1 MDKTYLGRSIEDF
14 SPGIES
20 KPITKVELLDENGDI
35 VGVAGTDSGKTLT
48 AQNPDGNNEMAQAI
62 LAKVSGY
69 THIGY
74 EGQNAMI
81 DPAAE
86 IGDAVTVSGHYVP
99 IVSTDSTFDSLL
111 AVNISAPDADELDD
125 EYPYKSKTQRQIER
139 NMAVTRSLITKSAE
153 EIKLEIQG
161 VDGRV
166 SSLQLT
172 VQGIESQVSDAQGNI
187 STLQQ
192 TAQSLQSQVNGKIDG
207 NDAQTLIDQTLDTIS
222 FSVSGTNGSTTFAIK
237 QGSVTLDSTTF
248 DLHVSS
254 VNIEGTLTADEI
266 RGSTFELLDDADDIA
281 ATFYLTGASSYS
293 GRKIVIDSGAI
304 EINSSYGDLYLSGRD
319 GLSSLDFGS
328 YEIGCLGTFYPNS
341 DSRYALGAS
350 NYRWD
355 TVYATTSA
363 IDTSDVN
370 RKNSI
375 ADLPQNLI
383 DMLDGMTPRVFKLN
397 SGTSN
402 RFHAGFIAQEV
413 KAQMDKHGISA
424 TDFAGWCCDTDENG
438 EEIQSLRYSE
448 FIPILLAKLQ
458 QIDKRLKA
466 LEGIA

>member
-35 VGVAGTDSGKTLT
+35 VGVAGNDSGKTLT
-48 AQNPDGNNEMAQAI
+48 AQNPDGTNEMAQAI

-74 EGQNAMI
+74 EGQNAML

-99 IVSTDSTFDSLL
+99 IVSTDSTVDSLL
-111 AVNISAPDADELDD
+111 AVNISAPDADEIDD

-153 EIKLEIQG
+153 EINLEIQG

-166 SSLQLT
+166 SALQLT
-172 VQGIESQVSDAQGNI
+172 VQGLESQVSDAQGNI

-207 NDAQTLIDQTLDTIS
+207 NDAQTLINQTLDTIS
-222 FSVSGTNGSTTFAIK
+222 FSVSGTDGSTTFAIK
-237 QGSVTLDSTTF
+237 QGSTTLDSTTF

-341 DSRYALGAS
+341 DSRYDLGAS

-383 DMLDGMTPRVFKLN
+383 DMLDGMIPRVFKLN

-424 TDFAGWCCDTDENG
+424 TDFAGWCCDIDENG
-438 EEIQSLRYSE
+438 VEIQSLRYSE